1 MSTRQDPLVVIG
13 AGIVGLATARELQ
26 QRLPRQRVLVLEGA
40 SAPALGQTARNS
52 GVVHAGIYYRP
63 ASLKARLCVEGA
75 RLLAAHCERRDLPF
89 ERCGKVIVARDER
102 ERQRLEELLR
112 RARAN
117 GVRGVEI
124 VDRRRLAAIE
134 PHCVGVAA
142 LWSPT
147 TAVTDF
153 RAVAHSLADE
163 LRQLGGELRTWA
175 QVEAVAARPT
185 GAAGRSPL
193 TVALASGERLAASFV
208 VACAG
213 GDADRLAAASG
224 LAPQVRILPFRGS
237 YRTIR
242 APSSRLVRALIYP
255 VPDPQLP
262 FLGVH
267 LSRHVDGVVTLGPT
281 ALPWPLRGLPGG
293 TAVSTRRARL
303 RRHLVDSARWPGTRR
318 ALWRYRRAG
327 MRELSR
333 WLCPRLLATDAR
345 SYVPALDPR
354 DFAPGPA
361 GIRAQA
367 VARDG
372 TLVDDFLVSEGP
384 GMLHVLNAPSPAAT
398 SALALARLIADRVAA
413 RLR

>member
-1 MSTRQDPLVVIG
+1 MLRRQDPLVVIG

-26 QRLPRQRVLVLEGA
+26 QRLPRQRVIVLERG
-40 SAPALGQTARNS
+40 SEPALGQTARNS

-63 ASLKARLCVEGA
+63 GSLKARLCVEGG
-75 RLLAAHCERRDLPF
+75 RLIAAYCERLDLPF

-102 ERQRLEELLR
+102 ERPRLEELLR

-124 VDRRRLAAIE
+124 VDRQRLAAIE

-142 LWSPT
+142 LWSPM

-163 LRQLGGELRTWA
+163 LRQLGGELRTRA
-175 QVEAVAARPT
+175 QVEAIGRGPT
-185 GAAGRSPL
+185 GATGNSRL
-193 TVALASGERLAASFV
+193 TVALANGERFTASFV

-213 GDADRLAAASG
+213 ADADRLAAAAG
-224 LAPQVRILPFRGS
+224 LAPQVRIVPFRGS
-237 YRTIR
+237 YRTIK
-242 APSSRLVRALIYP
+242 APSSQLVRALIYP
-255 VPDPQLP
+255 VPDPELP
-262 FLGVH
+262 FLGAH

-281 ALPWPLRGLPGG
+281 ALPWPLRGLPSG
-293 TAVSTRRARL
+293 TGVSARRARVL
-303 RRHLVDSARWPGTRR
+303 KHLIHSARWPGTRR

-327 MRELSR
+327 VRELSR
-333 WLCPRLLATDAR
+333 WLWPRLLVADAR

-354 DFAPGPA
+354 DFAPGPS

-384 GMLHVLNAPSPAAT
+384 RMLHVLNAPSPAAT
-398 SALALARLIADRVAA
+398 SALALAKLIADRVEA